1 MRRKITRMDKRNKPA
16 LIARP
21 VGLCLQIVT
30 MTTNDVTSR
39 YVHRRDVNDADDAD
53 WLTTATDALPTDDA
67 GCRLYSFV
75 ISSGLIGCL
84 IVFGLV
90 GNSTAFIVFQRDTL
104 KTSTSR
110 LPPPSS
116 FRRVAR
122 TTQRLNHH
130 TIGTAGFIK

>member
-1 MRRKITRMDKRNKPA
+1 MDKRNKPA

-21 VGLCLQIVT
+21 LGLCLHIVT

-67 GCRLYSFV
+67 GCRLYSLV

-90 GNSTAFIVFQRDTL
+90 GNSTAFLVFQRDTL
-104 KTSTSR
+104 KTSTSF
-110 LPPPSS
+110 LFQASC
-116 FRRVAR
+116 
-122 TTQRLNHH
+122 THH
-130 TIGTAGFIK
+130 TTSELPQNWHCRFHKITVT